1 VIDAP
6 LRPLPRPLLAVLALL
21 VSVAAML
28 CFGVT
33 GALAAGGS
41 AEIEIARTNGI
52 PQNSGAPTQY
62 SINFSCSGVEATT
75 CGEEPEIRIPLV
87 LTSVLGE
94 TPAMET
100 WTYVAS
106 SGIAGLVKEKLI
118 EGNELVLKLDPTKL
132 IPGESDTIQLSVT
145 PPNGITPN
153 GTAWSLTPTF
163 QTEEIPPVP
172 AKSTATGEA
181 TSTAPLAVSKKTL
194 DEGAVYV
201 RGHQVIFN
209 ITAQCSPGATTG
221 KLFMTEG
228 SLTDLLPE
236 GLEFV
241 SATPA
246 PSEVVPGAAGEPTK
260 ILWDYENGAALPPGC
275 GQGSTGSGTYQ
286 VVAKVPA
293 AGPNAEAVVNKVTF
307 AGLPIDQ
314 AQKETSAAV
323 PLTLIN
329 EAPSPG
335 ELGTAFLT
343 KSSQAP
349 LCIEGAGPPER
360 ADCYAG
366 TYPGHWINPAAA
378 SPGFNPGA
386 AEGRFEVSIRYP
398 ASRAYETALV
408 DPMPCLEELSGTTY
422 SSLPVPGAV
431 EPGAAPLC
439 ANPAFHPTV
448 VWVTAPSLAA
458 AVTGGWRPVAVL
470 SDGEE
475 FSITLGANSGGS
487 AYFDIPA
494 GKVAEV
500 AAIELPPN
508 GNLTD
513 NQLRMAIFGYGD
525 TTLVGGN
532 VLENI
537 AAATAYPIG
546 SPTPAGTSRDNA
558 RIFIEPI
565 DVQMGIKKTFGGLS
579 NGPGGTTQ
587 RSTMGLV
594 GSLTVPAGKTL
605 PGPVLFA
612 DLLPEGM
619 TWQNPVTTA
628 NFTVTNGLAGPQ
640 TVTATIT
647 REANYRELGRE
658 LIRVSLPKAL
668 FEKEEKGGFFTIR
681 PPAGLFVMEVP
692 NETRTFN
699 NRAQIFVSGIG
710 RETQAACG
718 GGEGTG
724 EAEFQS
730 ADELDLSGTGE
741 REQNYCESES
751 PLVVNA
757 TGGPN
762 FSLKKFVQG
771 DLDASRKAALGIGK
785 AARAGT
791 GVFSLIWT
799 NNGSAPLA
807 NPVVYDILPFVGDT
821 GVDEGQSGNPRGSE
835 FGTEFVE
842 VVTPLPA
849 GVVVEYSTST
859 NPCRPQVNPAAG
871 ATCVEDWTTTVP
883 ATAATVKALRFTDPG
898 NYLPGASFELG
909 VKVAL
914 PNGEVNDIAWNSAAA
929 DAETTEGVVLR
940 PAEPPRVGI
949 EAEAPLV
956 TPALGTAVSENSI
969 LPLRKVSDAVTVGG
983 TTGLNGTVSWRLL
996 GPVAP
1001 NAGGCTG
1008 LAWGAAAIADEGT
1021 IAITGDDVYSTTETL
1036 LTAHGCY
1043 AYETTVEGPGFEP
1056 VTSAA
1061 GTAGELV
1068 LVHPAT
1074 PALLTEVSAASVLPE
1089 TPITDS
1095 VEIVGTSGFEGTVH
1109 WTLFGPIA
1117 PGAEASCEGLEWTGA
1132 PVFDEGEFP
1141 IAEDGTGTTAPSV
1154 PTAHGCYGYEATIE
1168 GTHLE
1173 TFVSP
1178 VGSPGEMVL
1187 VHPAMPTLGTSVS
1200 AASVLPGASVT
1211 DAITIGAT
1219 EGFEGAVSW
1228 RLRGPVPAASD
1239 GTCTGVDWTGAPTLA
1254 EGELEV
1260 ASDGTL
1266 ITKSTELAVEGCY
1279 GFQETLTGEHLAPT
1293 FSPIGSAGETVLVHP
1308 SMPTL
1313 ATTAS
1318 PGSADPGSEA
1328 SDQITVAGTSDFA
1341 GTVSWQLL
1349 GPVAPNGE
1357 SCAAANWSGAAVV
1370 AKGTLPIKGDEAV
1383 KTPGTALSMP
1393 GCYGYQETIEGTH
1406 LATISTPV
1414 GGPGETVLIK
1424 APPVAPPTARV
1435 APADLTIVK
1444 RVDRS
1449 AVEVGTP
1456 LTYTIEVHNKGK
1468 GPATDVVVTDTPQS
1482 PLAFVSAD
1490 PSAGTC
1496 GSGFALT
1503 CRIGT
1508 LKAGGKATV
1517 EVVATPTAGGKV
1529 VNSATVTSPSD
1540 PGSRGAHG
1548 VKAAVA
1554 ARSMVP
1560 LRLAKTVAPRT
1571 VIAGGRLHYTLAIT
1585 DPTAAAAGAFQ
1596 VCDRL
1601 PAGLQ
1606 FVSSSIKAALK
1617 NGSYCWRIAGMKAH
1631 ATAKIAVV
1639 ARVLQG
1645 AGGSLVNTATLTG
1658 GDVMP
1663 AKASAAV
1670 RVKPQPVREGG
1681 VTG

>member
-6 LRPLPRPLLAVLALL
+6 SRPLPRPLLAAFALL
-21 VSVAAML
+21 VSVAALL

-41 AEIEIARTNGI
+41 AEIEITRTNGI

-87 LTSVLGE
+87 LTTALGE

-106 SGIAGLVKEKLI
+106 SGIAGLVKEKII
-118 EGNELVLKLDPTKL
+118 EGGELVLKLDPTKL
-132 IPGESDTIQLSVT
+132 IPGESDTIQLAVT

-153 GTAWSLTPTF
+153 GTGWSLTPTF
-163 QTEEIPPVP
+163 ETEDIEPVL

-181 TSTAPLAVSKKTL
+181 VSTAPLAVSKKTL

-236 GLEFV
+236 GLEYV

-246 PSEVVPGAAGEPTK
+246 PSEVVPGVGGPTK
-260 ILWDYENGAALPPGC
+260 ILWNYGSGAALPPGC

-286 VVAKVPA
+286 VVAEVPA
-293 AGPNAEAVVNKVTF
+293 VGPNAEAVENKVTF

-314 AQKETSAAV
+314 PQKETSAAV

-366 TYPGHWINPAAA
+366 TYPGHWINPNATA
-378 SPGFNPGA
+378 PGFNPGA

-431 EPGAAPLC
+431 ESGAAPLC
-439 ANPAFHPTV
+439 PDPAFHPTV
-448 VWVTAPSLAA
+448 VWVTAPSLGA
-458 AVTGGWRPVAVL
+458 AVAEGWRPFAIL
-470 SDGEE
+470 TDGEE
-475 FSITLGANSGGS
+475 IPIALGANSGGS

-494 GKVAEV
+494 GEVAEV

-537 AAATAYPIG
+537 ATASAYPLG
-546 SPTPAGTSRDNA
+546 SATPAGTSRDNA
-558 RIFIEPI
+558 RIFIEPA
-565 DVQMGIKKTFGGLS
+565 DVQLGIKKTFGGLS

-605 PGPVLFA
+605 PGPVLLA

-647 REANYRELGRE
+647 RDANYRELGRE

-681 PPAGLFVMEVP
+681 PPVGLFLMEVP

-699 NRAQIFVSGIG
+699 NHAQIFVSGIG
-710 RETQAACG
+710 RETRPACG
-718 GGEGTG
+718 GGEGTA

-730 ADELDLSGTGE
+730 VDELDLSGTGE

-751 PLVVNA
+751 PLVVKA

-771 DLDASRKAALGIGK
+771 DLDPSRKAALGIGK
-785 AARAGT
+785 AARG
-791 GVFSLIWT
+791 GSGIFSLIWT

-859 NPCRPQVNPAAG
+859 NPCRPQVNPGAG
-871 ATCVEDWTTTVP
+871 ATCLEDWTTTVP

-898 NYLPGASFELG
+898 NYLPGASFEVG
-909 VKVAL
+909 VKVGL
-914 PNGEVNDIAWNSAAA
+914 PSGEVNDVAWNSAAA
-929 DAETTEGVVLR
+929 DAETTAGEVLR
-940 PAEPPRVGI
+940 PAEPPKVGI
-949 EAEAPLV
+949 EAEAPLI
-956 TPALGTAVSENSI
+956 TPTLGTAVSEASI

-983 TTGLNGTVSWRLL
+983 TTGLNGTVSWKLL

-1001 NAGGCTG
+1001 VAGGCTG
-1008 LAWGAAAIADEGT
+1008 LAWGGAAVTDQGSFAIAGDGT
-1021 IAITGDDVYSTTETL
+1021 HSTAETL

-1043 AYETTVEGPGFEP
+1043 AYETTVEGPGFVP

-1074 PALLTEVSAASVLPE
+1074 PALLTAVSAASVLPE

-1095 VEIVGTSGFEGTVH
+1095 VEIVGTKEFEGTVQ

-1117 PGAEASCEGLEWTGA
+1117 PNAKESCVGLDWTGA
-1132 PVFDEGEFP
+1132 PVFDEGEFT

-1154 PTAHGCYGYEATIE
+1154 PIGHGCYGYEATIE
-1168 GTHLE
+1168 GAHLE
-1173 TFVSP
+1173 TFVSA

-1187 VHPAMPTLGTSVS
+1187 VHPATPTLGTSVS
-1200 AASVLPGASVT
+1200 AASVLPDASVS

-1219 EGFEGAVSW
+1219 EGFEGALSW
-1228 RLRGPVPAASD
+1228 RLRGPVPAAAD
-1239 GTCTGVDWTGAPTLA
+1239 GTCNGLDWTGAATVA
-1254 EGELEV
+1254 GGELEV
-1260 ASDGTL
+1260 AEDGTL
-1266 ITKSTELAVEGCY
+1266 TTKATELEVEGCY

-1318 PGSADPGSEA
+1318 PGSAGPGAEA
-1328 SDQITVAGTSDFA
+1328 SDQITVGGTSGFA
-1341 GTVSWQLL
+1341 GTVSWQLV
-1349 GPVAPNGE
+1349 GPVAASGE

-1370 AKGTLPIKGDEAV
+1370 AQGTLPIKGDETV
-1383 KTPGTALSMP
+1383 KTPGTALSAP
-1393 GCYGYQETIEGTH
+1393 GCYGYQETVAGTH
-1406 LATISTPV
+1406 LAKVSTPV
-1414 GGPGETVLIK
+1414 GGAGETVLIK
-1424 APPVAPPTARV
+1424 AAPPALHAHLV
-1435 APADLTIVK
+1435 IVK

-1449 AVEVGTP
+1449 EVAIGTP
-1456 LTYTIEVHNKGK
+1456 LHFTIEVRNKGK
-1468 GPATDVVVTDTPQS
+1468 GPAVDVVVTDTPHS
-1482 PLAFVSAD
+1482 PLDFDSAD
-1490 PSAGTC
+1490 PSRGSC
-1496 GSGFALT
+1496 GHGFPLV
-1503 CRIGT
+1503 CKIGM
-1508 LKAGGKATV
+1508 LKAGASATI
-1517 EVVATPTAGGKV
+1517 EVVATPTVGGKV
-1529 VNSATVTSPSD
+1529 VNAAKVTSPSD
-1540 PGSRGAHG
+1540 PATHSVNG
-1548 VKAAVA
+1548 VRAATA
-1554 ARSMVP
+1554 SEALIP
-1560 LRLAKTVAPRT
+1560 LRLSKTVAPRT
-1571 VIAGGRLHYTLAIT
+1571 VIAGGRLHYTLAIAN
-1585 DPTAAAAGAFQ
+1585 PTAAAARAFH

-1606 FVSSSIKAALK
+1606 LVSSSIKATLK
-1617 NGSYCWRIAGMKAH
+1617 NGSYCWKLAGMKAH
-1631 ATAKIAVV
+1631 AIAKIAVD
-1639 ARVLQG
+1639 ARVLAG
-1645 AGGSLVNTATLTG
+1645 AGGSLVNTATMGG

-1670 RVKPQPVREGG
+1670 QVKPQPVREGG